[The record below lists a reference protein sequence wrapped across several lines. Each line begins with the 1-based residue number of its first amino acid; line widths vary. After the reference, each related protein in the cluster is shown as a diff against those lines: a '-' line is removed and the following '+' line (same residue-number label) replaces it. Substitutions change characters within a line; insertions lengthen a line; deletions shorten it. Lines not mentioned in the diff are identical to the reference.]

1 MKKKMTGIIVLLA
14 LTMILLCGCATS
26 PTSAADAF
34 MQGIQKQDLMKL
46 ATVYD
51 IDAIEADDTMND
63 IIQNYIQ
70 GNESIKEEG
79 IALFEKFRPYIDKL
93 FDFDYVIS
101 NEKTDGNQATVDV
114 KITTYN
120 YGEAL
125 KTAVSDMMDQS
136 LSFLFSF
143 DLSSIKQTLESAIT
157 AALDQAKKSSELTAT
172 LDLVKKNG
180 KWVVADISE
189 NAAFI
194 NAITGGLS
202 DAVLSMPTEWFR

>member
-1 MKKKMTGIIVLLA
+1 MKKKMTGIIALLA

-51 IDAIEADDTMND
+51 IDAIEADNTMND

-70 GNESIKEEG
+70 GNDSIKEEG
-79 IALFEKFRPYIDKL
+79 IALLEKFRPYIDKL

-101 NEKTDGNQATVDV
+101 NEKTDGNTATVDV

-125 KTAVSDMMDQS
+125 KTAVSDMMNQS

-143 DLSSIKQTLESAIT
+143 DLSSMKQTLESAIT
-157 AALDQAKKSSELTAT
+157 AALDQAKKNSELTAT

-180 KWVVADISE
+180 KWIVADISE

-194 NAITGGLS
+194 NAMTGGLS
-202 DAVLSMPTEWFR
+202 DTVLSMPTEWFR